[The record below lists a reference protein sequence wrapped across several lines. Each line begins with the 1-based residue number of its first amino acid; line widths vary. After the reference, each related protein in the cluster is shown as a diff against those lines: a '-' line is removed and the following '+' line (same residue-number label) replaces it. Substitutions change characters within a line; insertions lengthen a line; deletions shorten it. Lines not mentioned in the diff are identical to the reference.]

1 MQEDFIFGAGT
12 GKSYQDI
19 KRMRDIAEQFS
30 RGATETPRNAM
41 EGLNAVAKALISRT
55 NTRKADKAQER
66 LLAEI
71 GPNNPIMTSL
81 MGIPQYAVPKYRYGT
96 DFHPG
101 GPAIVGEDGPELL
114 MLPKGAKVQ
123 PNPATVAQ
131 TPGMVPEHIGPQ
143 GDLSGMVQ
151 TAEAKGET
159 ATDAM
164 PKLDLN
170 VTEAQRTGQALRLLQ
185 AESTLRKLEESQGT
199 RGGQK
204 ALEWLPDFAEN
215 YAVDEEY
222 GQYQIA
228 RDAFVEAAMRAD
240 TGATI
245 NVEEWPR
252 IMKNITVQPG
262 DGPERIAQRRAM
274 RETILKGLMAAS
286 GEGQS
291 LMPEIG
297 KPVVPIQDMSNDDLL
312 RALSGG
318 N

>member
-12 GKSYQDI
+12 GKTYQDI
-19 KRMRDIAEQFS
+19 KRMRDIAEQFG
-30 RGATETPRNAM
+30 RGVSGSPRTGM
-41 EGLNAVAKALISRT
+41 DGLHAIADALISRT
-55 NTRKADKAQER
+55 NTRKADREQAKLMEQ
-66 LLAEI
+66 L
-71 GPNNPIMTSL
+71 GPNNPIITSL

-123 PNPATVAQ
+123 PNPATIAQ
-131 TPGMVPEHIGPQ
+131 TPGLVPEQIGPQ

-185 AESTLRKLEESQGT
+185 AEATLRELEESQGT

-204 ALEWLPDFAEN
+204 ALEWLPDFVEN
-215 YAVDEEY
+215 YAVDEDY
-222 GQYQIA
+222 GKYQIA

-252 IMKNITVQPG
+252 ILKNITVQPG

-286 GEGQS
+286 GEGQT

-297 KPVVPIQDMSNDDLL
+297 KHVVPIQNMSDDDLL
-312 RALSGG
+312 KALGGG